1 MIKFINVAAT
11 IGALALATHAHAG
24 ITAITIG
31 MSGSVPGHNWAKGD
45 HWNVRAIL
53 LDSSLHPIGSL
64 TPPAIFNTTTN
75 PLTPEQVTV
84 TFDASAPI
92 GTIVR
97 VYRSTA
103 PFAAGD
109 NVAYADY
116 NICPCVSGDAFVSVS
131 GRMDNDDFTAS
142 QSALPV
148 QLQDFSVD

>member
-1 MIKFINVAAT
+1 MIKSIKATAVVAM
-11 IGALALATHAHAG
+11 LAAAAHAHAG
-24 ITAITIG
+24 ITAISIG
-31 MSGSVPGHNWAKGD
+31 MTASVPGHNWAKGD
-45 HWNVRAIL
+45 RWNVRAIL

-64 TPPAIFNTTTN
+64 SPPTIFNTISA
-75 PLTPEQVTV
+75 PLAPEQVTV
-84 TFDASAPI
+84 TFDASAPV

-97 VYRSTA
+97 VYRSTSA
-103 PFAAGD
+103 FAAGD

-116 NICPCVSGDAFVSVS
+116 NICPCVTGDAFVSVS